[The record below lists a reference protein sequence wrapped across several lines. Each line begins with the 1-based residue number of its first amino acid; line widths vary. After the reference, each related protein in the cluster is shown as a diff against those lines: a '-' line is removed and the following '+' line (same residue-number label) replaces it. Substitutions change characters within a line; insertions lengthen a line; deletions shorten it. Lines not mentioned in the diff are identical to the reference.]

1 MYSGTWVHPLYLVG
15 FMLLSLS
22 AFSGVHVT
30 QSLLFCIVFC
40 RLLFVF
46 FFSPLHWLF
55 FFNYCFWLPLR
66 YLQTFN
72 KTLECLK
79 IPIYLPTL
87 GNIIIYSILHCGQ
100 ATLAVLFPFC
110 FSSIHRCKQYWW
122 THFVVP
128 LHIQG
133 WTQPASVSSSSVA
146 KHTQQ
151 AFLHKKN
158 LQNITWNKLYK
169 K

>member
-1 MYSGTWVHPLYLVG
+1 MEPVFRGIR
-15 FMLLSLS
+15 
-22 AFSGVHVT
+22 VT
-30 QSLLFCIVFC
+30 QSLLFCVDYCLFIGHFSFGHCIVCLLQFTISDYISGIFK
-40 RLLFVF
+40 LLF
-46 FFSPLHWLF
+46 LT
-55 FFNYCFWLPLR
+55 C
-66 YLQTFN
+66 N
-72 KTLECLK
+72 KTIECLK
-79 IPIYLPTL
+79 IPKYLPTL

-151 AFLHKKN
+151 AFLYKKK
-158 LQNITWNKLYK
+158 LQNITWNKL
-169 K
+169 